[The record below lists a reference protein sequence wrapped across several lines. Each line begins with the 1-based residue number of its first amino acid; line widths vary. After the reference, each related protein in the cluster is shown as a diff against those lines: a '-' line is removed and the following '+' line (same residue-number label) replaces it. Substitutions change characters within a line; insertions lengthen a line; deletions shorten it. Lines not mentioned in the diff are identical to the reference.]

1 MFCSNIH
8 QILAAMC
15 LNLLNSPL
23 PWGTSAKWLW
33 SGLGLARGPNGDGS
47 CVRLLSPCH
56 QCVCSWSH
64 PFLANASVPVPI
76 LTLTLAS
83 GRWTVEVRGGRQ
95 RGGGGGGGGEDKLH
109 TSHLPS
115 PPPPTPQHCT
125 LGTWD
130 FWLSK
135 IVKLRQGS
143 GKDRQ
148 GMAVKAK
155 GLKA

>member
-23 PWGTSAKWLW
+23 PWGTSAKSLW
-33 SGLGLARGPNGDGS
+33 SDGWWLARGPNGDGS

-76 LTLTLAS
+76 LTLTLA
-83 GRWTVEVRGGRQ
+83 GGWWTVEVRGGRQ
-95 RGGGGGGGGEDKLH
+95 RGGGGGYIPVISRH
-109 TSHLPS
+109 RRHQHLNIA
-115 PPPPTPQHCT
+115 QWA
-125 LGTWD
+125 LGTFD
-130 FWLSK
+130 FQK
-135 IVKLRQGS
+135 YFFIFG
-143 GKDRQ
+143 
-148 GMAVKAK
+148 
-155 GLKA
+155 